1 MDMIDLIAIL
11 RKIKKGDNGAKADLI
26 AYIQHL
32 QSRIKTYE
40 SYIEELYNL
49 RYVDKQDVE

>member
-1 MDMIDLIAIL
+1 MDIIDLIAIL
-11 RKIKKGDNGAKADLI
+11 RKIKKGDDVAKADLI
-26 AYIQHL
+26 AYIQRL
-32 QSRIKTYE
+32 QSRIKTFE